1 MRGSSSRINESNT
14 KHAAG
19 IPERCSK
26 KLYNSIV
33 RIEVD
38 LNEKDGISGTGFF
51 IKLKIKDKERFYLVT
66 CQHVI
71 KEEFVRKKK
80 KIRFYYGEYDNE
92 KELEIELKERNIKYF
107 VEPLDATLIE
117 ILEEDN
123 ISKDKFLKVDLN

>member
-1 MRGSSSRINESNT
+1 MWGSSLRINESNT

-38 LNEKDGISGTGFF
+38 LNEKEKVAGTGFF
-51 IKLKIKDKERFYLVT
+51 IKFNLKDKERYFLMT

-71 KEEFVRKKK
+71 KEEFVKEKKVIK
-80 KIRFYYGEYDNE
+80 FYYGEVDNE
-92 KELEIELKERNIKYF
+92 KKLKIGLEERNIKYYDA
-107 VEPLDATLIE
+107 PLDMTLI
-117 ILEEDN
+117 
-123 ISKDKFLKVDLN
+123 